1 MSGFATWQI
10 VAVFVVSAA
19 VLVRSGF
26 DLARNADEIV
36 ARTRLTAVFVGGL
49 FMAVATSLPEAVTGV
64 AATLEGSP
72 DLAVGD
78 LFGSSMANMAILALL
93 DLAYRGS
100 VWPSVGLDHARV
112 GSLAIVLTG
121 LAVLGVLDPGMV
133 QIGPVGLMPLAIAG
147 IYVAALAWFRR
158 SPSSLRALRPT
169 GPGDRPGEGSGN
181 RSGDR
186 RDGEVDPQ
194 GSDGVRRVA
203 WRFGAATA
211 VILVSAPL
219 VASSAREIAN
229 RSGVSETFVG
239 VALLAITTSLPEL
252 IASFAAL
259 RIGAYDLAVGNLF
272 GSNAA
277 NMAMLL
283 FVDLA
288 YGSGSVLGAVS
299 PAQAVAGVGA
309 IVMMALAIAAIVHGS
324 ETRIWRLEPDAVVLL
339 LAYIA
344 LLFAVARA
352 A

>member
-1 MSGFATWQI
+1 MSGLTDWQI
-10 VAVFVVSAA
+10 GAVFLLSAV
-19 VLVRSGF
+19 VLVRSSF
-26 DLARNADEIV
+26 DLARNADQIV
-36 ARTRLTAVFVGGL
+36 ARTRLTAVFVGGI

-64 AATLEGSP
+64 AATLDGSP

-78 LFGSSMANMAILALL
+78 LFGSSMANMAILAIL
-93 DLAYRGS
+93 DLSYRGS

-121 LAVLGVLDPGMV
+121 LAVLGVLDPDIV
-133 QIGPVGLMPLAIAG
+133 QVGPVGLMPLAIAA

-158 SPSSLRALRPT
+158 SPSSLRAL
-169 GPGDRPGEGSGN
+169 GPVTPPDPADDASSEESGGHSVGLRGTRGKGVGS
-181 RSGDR
+181 
-186 RDGEVDPQ
+186 
-194 GSDGVRRVA
+194 VA
-203 WRFGAATA
+203 LRFGLAAL

-219 VASSAREIAN
+219 VATSSREIAI

-239 VALLAITTSLPEL
+239 VALLAVTTSLPEL
-252 IASFAAL
+252 IASSAAL
-259 RIGAYDLAVGNLF
+259 RIGSYDLAVGNLF

-277 NMAMLL
+277 NMAMLV

-309 IVMMALAIAAIVHGS
+309 MVMMALAIAAIVHGS
-324 ETRIWRLEPDAVVLL
+324 ETRIWRLEPDAAVLL
-339 LAYIA
+339 LTYIV
-344 LLFAVARA
+344 LLVAVARA